1 LGLSRGGVVTGV
13 VGVMTGPW
21 LIVKWMG
28 IAALL
33 SYTALLVVA
42 IRRFRDRL
50 TLSSLSWPIVIGN
63 FISLTLPRL
72 FMKAEVTRTCF
83 VVAQGFFIYGIVVL
97 LKNFAPKDQTG
108 LLKLTADS

>member
-1 LGLSRGGVVTGV
+1 MTGV

-21 LIVKWMG
+21 LIVKWIG
-28 IAALL
+28 IAVLL

-50 TLSSLSWPIVIGN
+50 TRMRSSLSWPIVIGN
-63 FISLTLPRL
+63 FISLTLPWL

-108 LLKLTADS
+108 VLKADG